1 MKKAVSILVM
11 IIMNIL
17 MISDA
22 KACEMSYD
30 EYKDIKMRYT
40 GLYIEES
47 NEYKRKVIRY
57 ASLQSE
63 NAIEETVVK

>member
-30 EYKDIKMRYT
+30 EYKDIKMKYT
-40 GLYIEES
+40 RLYIEGLTNIKKKS
-47 NEYKRKVIRY
+47 
-57 ASLQSE
+57 
-63 NAIEETVVK
+63 